1 MERSLRMTGIQR
13 FDARKTEYS
22 VSKYIP
28 GIYRIVEIDSRI
40 LQGHHAREHMTNRET
55 RGNSIDLATRLQV
68 IMHGASIIN
77 HRLSFQPIASPEAV
91 RSPENSAN
99 CCTWQCY
106 ANTIRAEHGAFLG
119 LNACCPDQ
127 VRGGSSLDLVV

>member
-68 IMHGASIIN
+68 IMHGASIIIIGLVFSQSP
-77 HRLSFQPIASPEAV
+77 HLKLCGPRRTRRIAVPGSVTRIRYE
-91 RSPENSAN
+91 
-99 CCTWQCY
+99 Q
-106 ANTIRAEHGAFLG
+106 NTEPF
-119 LNACCPDQ
+119 
-127 VRGGSSLDLVV
+127 